1 MVTFTGPVVHY
12 GEGRVAGRA
21 LDDRAGCAML
31 LAMIREELPCDC
43 CFSFTVQEEVGCFGG
58 KTAAYTLRP
67 DIAIAVETTTAGD
80 LAGVPEEKK
89 VCRLGNGPVVSFM
102 DRGTIYTYDL
112 YKKVR
117 ALADA
122 HNIPNQTKEAVCGG
136 NESRSLMTA
145 AGGSEVLAI
154 SIPSRYL
161 HSPACVADEKD
172 IENTLELLRL
182 LPEALA
188 LW

>member
-1 MVTFTGPVVHY
+1 MLHY

-67 DIAIAVETTTAGD
+67 DIAVAVETTTAGD
-80 LAGVPEEKK
+80 LAGVPEERK
-89 VCRLGNGPVVSFM
+89 VCRLGQGPVVSFM

-117 ALADA
+117 ALADE
-122 HNIPNQTKEAVCGG
+122 NGIPNQTKEGVFGG

-145 AGGSEVLAI
+145 AGGSE
-154 SIPSRYL
+154 
-161 HSPACVADEKD
+161 
-172 IENTLELLRL
+172 ELT
-182 LPEALA
+182 
-188 LW
+188 

>member
-1 MVTFTGPVVHY
+1 M
-12 GEGRVAGRA
+12 
-21 LDDRAGCAML
+21 
-31 LAMIREELPCDC
+31 
-43 CFSFTVQEEVGCFGG
+43 
-58 KTAAYTLRP
+58 
-67 DIAIAVETTTAGD
+67 
-80 LAGVPEEKK
+80 PEERK
-89 VCRLGNGPVVSFM
+89 VCRLGQGPVVSFM

-122 HNIPNQTKEAVCGG
+122 HGIPNQTKEGVFGG

-145 AGGSEVLAI
+145 RGGCEVLAV

-161 HSPACVADEKD
+161 HSPACVADEAD
-172 IENTLELLRL
+172 VEHTLALLRL

-188 LW
+188 L

>member
-1 MVTFTGPVVHY
+1 M
-12 GEGRVAGRA
+12 
-21 LDDRAGCAML
+21 
-31 LAMIREELPCDC
+31 
-43 CFSFTVQEEVGCFGG
+43 
-58 KTAAYTLRP
+58 
-67 DIAIAVETTTAGD
+67 ETTTAGD

-112 YKKVR
+112 YKRVR

-182 LPEALA
+182 LPGALA
-188 LW
+188 L

>member
-1 MVTFTGPVVHY
+1 M
-12 GEGRVAGRA
+12 
-21 LDDRAGCAML
+21 
-31 LAMIREELPCDC
+31 
-43 CFSFTVQEEVGCFGG
+43 
-58 KTAAYTLRP
+58 
-67 DIAIAVETTTAGD
+67 
-80 LAGVPEEKK
+80 
-89 VCRLGNGPVVSFM
+89 VSFL

-112 YKKVR
+112 YKRVR

-122 HNIPNQTKEAVCGG
+122 HNISNQTKEAVCGG

-161 HSPACVADEKD
+161 HSPACVADEMD

-188 LW
+188 L